1 MYNTD
6 VGHGG
11 RGDGGG
17 GGVFYFIFFPNPLS
31 IFSFFH
37 CVGFTLCIVLSVVY
51 KSNVN
56 SGLCSS
62 LIVLT
67 WLCLLLTTMLCPEH

>member
-1 MYNTD
+1 MCNTD

-37 CVGFTLCIVLSVVY
+37 CVGFTLSIVLSVVY
-51 KSNVN
+51 KSNVPLFCQLFI
-56 SGLCSS
+56 SQ
-62 LIVLT
+62 
-67 WLCLLLTTMLCPEH
+67 M